1 MKDTSPVLEVCVVM
15 FTVQDSRLQVLLSQQ
30 PQSSWHLPV
39 LAVELHPSLESAA
52 LACLTNCTGLTE
64 AYLEQLYS
72 YSDCS
77 GQAGRR
83 RVMVAYFALLPSDQ
97 PSTGG
102 ACRQEAAWHPVDA
115 PPPLGDNHG
124 EILKYALRR
133 LRYKLE
139 YTAVGFELLPETFS
153 LSELQRTY
161 EIILG
166 EKLDK
171 RNFRRRI
178 LEAGVIEPTNV
189 QRMGEGRPAR
199 LFRYRA
205 DAVAEVKARRLFP

>member
-1 MKDTSPVLEVCVVM
+1 MVM

-39 LAVELHPSLESAA
+39 WRWNRTHRWNQRRWR
-52 LACLTNCTGLTE
+52 CLTNCTGLTE

-83 RVMVAYFALLPSDQ
+83 RVMVACLPCCRRSALP
-97 PSTGG
+97 GRR
-102 ACRQEAAWHPVDA
+102 CRQEAAWHPGGCA
-115 PPPLGDNHG
+115 RPGRRSG

-153 LSELQRTY
+153 LSRLQRTY

-178 LEAGVIEPTNV
+178 WRQV
-189 QRMGEGRPAR
+189 
-199 LFRYRA
+199 
-205 DAVAEVKARRLFP
+205 